1 MSIQK
6 LLDQAFIYSR
16 VQPTADPALLKQAIY
31 GMRHTLREIE
41 YQIKHKGPTI
51 MFVITY
57 ESHGEEPKFLATA
70 QTETA
75 AKDYVEH
82 LYGAGITE
90 WEFVDGKKDAI
101 EFCIGDASYIIRSTV
116 HVK

>member
-1 MSIQK
+1 MSIQE
-6 LLDQAFIYSR
+6 LLEEAFIYSR

-41 YQIKHKGPTI
+41 YQIKQTELTT

-70 QTETA
+70 ETEIA
-75 AKDYVEH
+75 AKQYVEH
-82 LYGAGITE
+82 LYGARITE

>member
-6 LLDQAFIYSR
+6 LLDQAFVYSR
-16 VQPTADPALLKQAIY
+16 VQPTADRALVKYAIY
-31 GMRHTLREIE
+31 GMRRVLKEIE
-41 YQIKHKGPTI
+41 HQIKQTELTT

-70 QTETA
+70 ETEIA
-75 AKDYVEH
+75 AKQYVEH
-82 LYGAGITE
+82 LYGARITE